1 MNTPIENEQ
10 TFEIGLVL
18 AGAVSAGAYTAGV
31 IDYLIEK
38 LEAFEDYKR
47 DHKGKPLC
55 PKHNVIIKV
64 ISGASAGAM
73 TGVLAAANFAGE
85 PDPEGSRL
93 KRAWVDEIDIEP
105 LLAANDLAGEGEPLT
120 SLLDSTV
127 LDDIVENALKIGPRK
142 ALPDFIAKPLN
153 IFLAVTNLRGVPY
166 ALSAAGTATPG
177 HEMMRHADHMRFAL
191 FDAAQTPAANP
202 DDDAVPLA
210 RGQVGPNDPNWQA
223 FGQAALASGAFPG
236 GLKPRALRRR
246 TSDYANRVWRVPR
259 EKPSEDDDSCFEL
272 VKIEPNF
279 PTDMPD
285 DYAFLNVDGGVMNN
299 EPLELA
305 REFLAGP
312 GGRNP
317 RKPDEARRAVLMVD
331 PFPEPAGFG
340 LDYVADSDL
349 LSVAGRMLGALKMQA
364 RFKPDEL
371 RLAGDSVTFS
381 RFLIAPTRRE
391 TDNSPT
397 EPAITAAIMGAFGGF
412 LSQLF
417 RAHDYALGRRN
428 CEKFLKD
435 WLRLDANN
443 PVFGGWRDATY
454 LKPHPEADFE
464 SLPIIPIRHPGNIE
478 NPLPRRP
485 RGTEVDIEV
494 LRKHVKARVD
504 QVVKR
509 LIKTKLGNS
518 TPVKLA
524 WKLKFRKKAVNKVMA
539 MIEAEL
545 AKLV

>member
-1 MNTPIENEQ
+1 MNTPNDSEQ
-10 TFEIGLVL
+10 VFEIGLVL

-31 IDYLIEK
+31 IDYLVEK
-38 LEAFEDYKR
+38 LEAFEAYKQ
-47 DHKGKPLC
+47 DHAGEPLC
-55 PKHNVIIKV
+55 PKHKVVIKV

-93 KRAWVDEIDIEP
+93 KRAWVDEIDIEH
-105 LLAANDLAGEGEPLT
+105 LLAARDIGGSEPLT

-127 LDDIVENALKIGPRK
+127 LDDIVENALKIDPRT
-142 ALPDFIAKPLN
+142 ALPDFVAKPLN
-153 IFLAVTNLRGVPY
+153 IFLSVTNLRGVPY
-166 ALSAAGTATPG
+166 SLAAAGTATPG
-177 HEMMRHADHMRFAL
+177 HEMMRHADNMRFTL
-191 FDAAQTPAANP
+191 FDVAQTPAPSP
-202 DDDAVPLA
+202 DDDAIPLA
-210 RGQVGPNDPNWQA
+210 RGQVGPEDPNWTT

-236 GLKPRALRRR
+236 GLKPRVLRRR
-246 TSDYANRVWRVPR
+246 ASDYQNRVWRVPK
-259 EKPSEDDDSCFEL
+259 EKGGEDDDSCFEL
-272 VKIEPNF
+272 VNIAPNF
-279 PTDMPD
+279 PEGMPD
-285 DYAFLNVDGGVMNN
+285 EYEFLNVDGGVMNN

-317 RKPDEARRAVLMVD
+317 RGADVARKAVLMVD

-340 LDYVADSDL
+340 LEYTAEPDL
-349 LSVAGRMLGALKMQA
+349 VSVAGQMLGALKMQA

-391 TDNSPT
+391 TDGAPT
-397 EPAITAAIMGAFGGF
+397 DPAITAAVMGAFGGF

-417 RAHDYALGRRN
+417 RTHDYALGRRN

-435 WLRLDANN
+435 WFRLDANN

-454 LKPHPEADFE
+454 VKPHPGADFE

-485 RGTEVDIEV
+485 RGNEVDTAA
-494 LRKHVKARVD
+494 LRKHVKIRVD

-509 LIKTKLGNS
+509 LIKTRLGNS
-518 TPVKLA
+518 VPIKLA
-524 WKLKFRKKAVNKVMA
+524 WKLRFRKKAVNKVMA
-539 MIEAEL
+539 TIEAEL
-545 AKLV
+545 AKLT